1 MVLSALVKP
10 AKVPFDREMNIL
22 RDLKEKDNG
31 GFSSNLK
38 AVERK

>member
-1 MVLSALVKP
+1 VNSAR
-10 AKVPFDREMNIL
+10 VPFDREMNIL
-22 RDLKEKDNG
+22 RDLTEKDNG